1 VIVIVLSV
9 TPEKLRGEITRWLL
23 EISTGVYVGHLS
35 ARVRENLWE
44 RIVSDV
50 ARGRAIMVW
59 STRNEQR
66 LAFRVHN
73 HSWTVEDFDGIS
85 LMRRV
90 TSESRELARAKN
102 ERRSRRSATSTQFAA
117 TSAPERTGNV
127 SLNFTGLDAEEQD
140 VLPKRQSQSWSYA
153 GRRRRYRNAV
163 EQRHAAPR
171 KPQPN
176 DDAESR

>member
-1 VIVIVLSV
+1 MIVIVLSV
-9 TPEKLRGEITRWLL
+9 TPEKLRGELTRWLL

-90 TSESRELARAKN
+90 TAESRELARVRN
-102 ERRSRRSATSTQFAA
+102 EHKSRRLAASSQPDTASGPSGTGSVSAK
-117 TSAPERTGNV
+117 
-127 SLNFTGLDAEEQD
+127 FTGLDSEDAD
-140 VLPKRQSQSWSYA
+140 GGPKRQSRTWSYA
-153 GRRRRYRNAV
+153 GRRRRFRNAV

-171 KPQPN
+171 TPEQ
-176 DDAESR
+176 DDDT